1 MRSFLSRFGMR
12 RSRLGLLALLIS
24 LGVVASAQN
33 NSDPL
38 QALKDSMSNGDQQ
51 SLLEGVLGKEG
62 NSSDKKDNKLKSPET
77 VQPKPDQRDIIQRT
91 IKNREGRVLRQSYED
106 PELRADDTVM
116 IDLRTLDD
124 ICART
129 ALGTLPQNT
138 PGNPPNGQAAPNPTQ
153 PGSTN
158 PLAAVLGGAG
168 AAGNNNAA
176 AASLGG
182 LNGLNGLGAAGGNVN
197 GNPLGALNNPN
208 AQNDSNFAN
217 YQFDLTRC
225 PLPTEQPKTEDEK
238 KEVDEFRKR
247 ILINNPYKLNRFG
260 VLELPGLPSIPL
272 AGMTPAEATRRLNA
286 DPDFGDFFVRM
297 TMLRLSP
304 AGQEALKPFGY
315 DLFEGAPSTFAPVSD
330 IQVPVDYIVGPGDT
344 LDIQLF
350 GNEQK
355 SYELTVERD
364 GRINFPKL
372 GPIMVSG
379 MTFDNAREIIE
390 QRVAKQLIG
399 SRVSVT
405 IGDLRSIRVFVLGE
419 AEKPGSYTVS
429 GLSTM
434 TNALFVSGG
443 VKTIGS
449 LRNIELKRNGRL
461 ITTLDLYDLLLR
473 GDTSADQQLLPGDVI
488 FIPPVGKTVSVFGSV
503 KRPAI
508 YELKSEHTVEQAIA
522 MAGGLSPDADA
533 TQGQL
538 ERLLPSSLYQMQN
551 VNLTSSAGRGTLLDN
566 GDKLRVP
573 EIRPT
578 LENSVKL
585 SGYVYR
591 PGQFEFHAGLRLT
604 DVLHSF
610 DEMKPEA
617 DVHYV
622 MIRREVPPEQHI
634 EVLSADLKRALAAP
648 GSAADPELRP
658 RDEIIVFN
666 LSASRTRILE
676 PIIRDLELQAN
687 PEKPEQV
694 VSIDGRVKAPGRYP
708 LEPTMHVSDLIRAGG
723 SLADSAFRGQAELT
737 RYSVVDGDVRK
748 TELITV
754 DLAAIK
760 QGNLTADV
768 LLRPYDT
775 LVIKPIPM
783 WMEPGTIELA
793 GEVRFP
799 GKYPI
804 HQGETLHSVLVR
816 AGGFTDVAFPYGGVF
831 IREELKKREKDQ
843 LELLANRLQD
853 DMAALSLRAV
863 AGSAFSGGGGGGG
876 AASQGLP
883 VGQQLL
889 TQLRSTK
896 PVGRLVIDLQGV
908 LKSRVGGPEDVLLK
922 DGDKLIV
929 PKTTE
934 EVTILGE
941 VQSPTSHV
949 FMAGLT
955 RDEYIAKSGGTTQNA
970 DRKRIYIVRANGDV
984 VAGNR
989 SGWFRRSQSIEMRPG
1004 DTIVVPL
1011 DTERVPSLPL
1021 WQAITTIIYNL
1032 AIGAIIVH
1040 EYL

>member
-1 MRSFLSRFGMR
+1 MR

-24 LGVVASAQN
+24 LGFGASAQN
-33 NSDPL
+33 NPDPL
-38 QALKDSMSNGDQQ
+38 QALKDSMSSEDQQ
-51 SLLEGVLGKEG
+51 SLLQGVLGNQG
-62 NSSDKKDNKLKSPET
+62 TSDKKDTKLKTPET
-77 VQPKPDQRDIIQRT
+77 VQPKPDQKDIIEKT
-91 IKNREGRVLRQSYED
+91 IKTREGRVLRQSYED

-116 IDLRTLDD
+116 LDLRSIDD
-124 ICART
+124 ICTRT
-129 ALGTLPQNT
+129 ALNALAQST
-138 PGNPPNGQAAPNPTQ
+138 PANPANGQPSLNPPQANNQ
-153 PGSTN
+153 N
-158 PLAAVLGGAG
+158 PLAAVLQAGGANG
-168 AAGNNNAA
+168 GSNGTSPLNGL
-176 AASLGG
+176 SGLGG
-182 LNGLNGLGAAGGNVN
+182 LGGVN
-197 GNPLGALNNPN
+197 GIGAGNALSPYNTNPN
-208 AQNDSNFAN
+208 ALNDSNFAN

-225 PLPTEQPKTEDEK
+225 PLPTEQPKTDDEK
-238 KEVDEFRKR
+238 KEIDEFRKR

-286 DPDFGDFFVRM
+286 DPDFGDFFVRL

-304 AGQEALKPFGY
+304 AGEEALKPFGY

-344 LDIQLF
+344 LDIQLY
-350 GNEQK
+350 GNDQK

-364 GRINFPKL
+364 GRIYFPKL

-379 MTFDNAREIIE
+379 MTFDNAREVIE
-390 QRVAKQLIG
+390 QRVGKQLIG

-443 VKTIGS
+443 VKKIGS

-461 ITTLDLYDLLLR
+461 VTTLDLYDLLLR

-488 FIPPVGKTVSVFGSV
+488 FIPPIGKTVSVFGSV
-503 KRPAI
+503 RRPAI

-522 MAGGLSPDADA
+522 MAGGLSADADA

-538 ERLLPSSLYQMQN
+538 ERLLPSRLYQMQN
-551 VNLTSSAGRGTLLDN
+551 VNLTSAAGRDTVLDN

-591 PGQFEFHAGLRLT
+591 PGQFEYRAGLRLT
-604 DVLHSF
+604 DVLHGF
-610 DEMKPEA
+610 DELKPEA

-622 MIRREVPPEQHI
+622 MIRREIPPEQHI
-634 EVLSADLKRALAAP
+634 EVLSADLKRALASP
-648 GSAADPELRP
+648 GSPADPELRP

-676 PIIRDLELQAN
+676 PIIRALELQAN

-723 SLADSAFRGQAELT
+723 SLSDSAFRGQAELT
-737 RYSVVDGDVRK
+737 RYAVTDGDVRK

-760 QGNLTADV
+760 QGNHTADL

-783 WMEPGTIELA
+783 WMEPGTIEIA

-816 AGGFTDVAFPYGGVF
+816 AGGFTDVAFPYGAVF
-831 IREELKKREKDQ
+831 IREDLKKREKDQ
-843 LELLANRLQD
+843 LDLLANRLQGD
-853 DMAALSLRAV
+853 LAALSLRAV
-863 AGSAFSGGGGGGG
+863 AGSAFGNSGGGA
-876 AASQGLP
+876 AASQGLL

-889 TQLRSTK
+889 TQLRATK
-896 PVGRLVIDLQGV
+896 PVGRLVIDLQAV
-908 LKSRVGGPEDVLLK
+908 LKERVGGPEDVVLK
-922 DGDKLIV
+922 DGDQLIV

-949 FMAGLT
+949 FIAGLT

-970 DRKRIYIVRANGDV
+970 DHKRIYIVRANGDV
-984 VAGNR
+984 VAGYR
-989 SGWFRRSQSIEMRPG
+989 AGWFRRSQSIEMRPG

-1011 DTERVPSLPL
+1011 DTYRVPALPL

>member
-1 MRSFLSRFGMR
+1 MRIFSSRIGMR

-24 LGVVASAQN
+24 LGFAASAQNN

-38 QALKDSMSNGDQQ
+38 QALKDSMSSEDQQ
-51 SLLEGVLGKEG
+51 SLLQGVIGKEG
-62 NSSDKKDNKLKSPET
+62 ATDKKDSKLKLPET
-77 VQPKPDQRDIIQRT
+77 VQPKPDQRDIIERT
-91 IKNREGRVLRQSYED
+91 IKTREGRVLRQSYED

-116 IDLRTLDD
+116 IDLRSIDD
-124 ICART
+124 ICTRT
-129 ALGTLPQNT
+129 ALGALAQST
-138 PGNPPNGQAAPNPTQ
+138 PGTPTNGQAAPSQPPPTSQ
-153 PGSTN
+153 N
-158 PLAAVLGGAG
+158 PLAAVLSAG
-168 AAGNNNAA
+168 QSASANAA
-176 AASLGG
+176 SPLSGLSGLG
-182 LNGLNGLGAAGGNVN
+182 GLGAASGNGA
-197 GNPLGALNNPN
+197 GNPLSTLSNNPN
-208 AQNDSNFAN
+208 ALNDSNFAN

-225 PLPTEQPKTEDEK
+225 PLPTEQPKTDDEK
-238 KEVDEFRKR
+238 KEIDEFRKR
-247 ILINNPYKLNRFG
+247 VLINNPYKLNRFG

-286 DPDFGDFFVRM
+286 DPDFGDFFVRL

-304 AGQEALKPFGY
+304 TGDEALKPFGY

-344 LDIQLF
+344 LDIQLY
-350 GNEQK
+350 GSNEQK

-364 GRINFPKL
+364 GRINFPRL

-379 MTFDNAREIIE
+379 MTFDHAREVIE
-390 QRVAKQLIG
+390 QRVDKQLIG

-443 VKTIGS
+443 VKKIGS

-461 ITTLDLYDLLLR
+461 VTTLDLYDLLLR

-488 FIPPVGKTVSVFGSV
+488 FIPPIGKTVSVFGSV
-503 KRPAI
+503 RRPAI

-538 ERLLPSSLYQMQN
+538 ERLLPSRQYEMQN
-551 VNLTSSAGRGTLLDN
+551 VNLTSAAGRDTLVDN

-591 PGQFEFHAGLRLT
+591 PGQFEYHPGLRLT

-610 DEMKPEA
+610 DELKPEA

-622 MIRREVPPEQHI
+622 MIRREIPPEQHI
-634 EVLSADLKRALAAP
+634 EVVSADLKRALAAR
-648 GSAADPELRP
+648 GSAADPELQP

-687 PEKPEQV
+687 PEKPEQI

-723 SLADSAFRGQAELT
+723 SLSDSAFRGQAELT
-737 RYSVVDGDVRK
+737 RYAVTDGDVRK

-760 QGNLTADV
+760 QGNSTADL

-775 LVIKPIPM
+775 LVVKPIPM
-783 WMEPGTIELA
+783 WMEPGTIEIA

-804 HQGETLHSVLVR
+804 HQGETLHSLLVR
-816 AGGFTDVAFPYGGVF
+816 AGGFTDIAFPYGAVF

-843 LELLANRLQD
+843 LDLLANRLQGD
-853 DMAALSLRAV
+853 LAALSLRAV
-863 AGSAFSGGGGGGG
+863 AGSAFGSGGGGG
-876 AASQGLP
+876 AASQGLL

-889 TQLRSTK
+889 TQLRATK
-896 PVGRLVIDLQGV
+896 PVGRLVIDLQAV
-908 LKSRVGGPEDVLLK
+908 LKERVGGPEDVVLK
-922 DGDKLIV
+922 DGDTLIV
-929 PKTTE
+929 PKATE

-955 RDEYIAKSGGTTQNA
+955 RDEYISKSGGTTQNA
-970 DRKRIYIVRANGDV
+970 DRKRIYVVRANGDV
-984 VAGNR
+984 VAGYR
-989 SGWFRRSQSIEMRPG
+989 SGWFRRSQSLEMRPG

-1011 DTERVPSLPL
+1011 DTERVPALPL